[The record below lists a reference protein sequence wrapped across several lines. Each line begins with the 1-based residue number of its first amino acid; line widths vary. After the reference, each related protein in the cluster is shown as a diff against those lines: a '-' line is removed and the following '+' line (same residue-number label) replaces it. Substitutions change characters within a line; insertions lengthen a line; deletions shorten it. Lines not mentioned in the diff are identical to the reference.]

1 MNVFFYPNS
10 DIVALVE
17 RVTSPSTGYSVLN
30 THDLVLRHCC
40 KAGIQ
45 SNSQWQCQRC
55 VIKAWVLSQNRL
67 FIFFHNQMVL
77 LLNQFVQRVTHL
89 LWLRSISFNLFKC
102 MWTNFCPYTHP
113 WCSGRFSQ
121 NPNSFCG
128 FIWPWHK
135 QLLCKYHDVG
145 LIWFLRSGRV

>member
-89 LWLRSISFNLFKC
+89 LWLRSRSISSNVCGQTSAHIHIPGAVVGFHRTQIHSVVLYDHG
-102 MWTNFCPYTHP
+102 TNNCCVNTTM
-113 WCSGRFSQ
+113 
-121 NPNSFCG
+121 
-128 FIWPWHK
+128 
-135 QLLCKYHDVG
+135 
-145 LIWFLRSGRV
+145 